1 MALKTSD
8 FRLETPNTWCTIRR
22 ALEIMD
28 EHGYHNMIYIG
39 TEHGEGWQYIGA
51 PDAEKITAR
60 FEELK
65 KDKKK
70 LYEDKYYLRFKH
82 KFEQINNGVN
92 FPEIDAD
99 SDTFLE
105 LVHYASE
112 LKKLASITYNH
123 RHYLQDYVDILDRP
137 IIKPVK
143 VRIQDDCLSFV
154 VAGLEQEGEWWKGER
169 SEKNAAKKG
178 E

>member
-22 ALEIMD
+22 ALEILE
-28 EHGYHNMIYIG
+28 EHHYHNMIYIG
-39 TEHGEGWQYIGA
+39 TVHGEGWQYIGA
-51 PDAEKITAR
+51 PDAEKIVAR

-65 KDKKK
+65 NVKKRN
-70 LYEDKYYLRFKH
+70 YEEKYYLRFKH
-82 KFEQINNGVN
+82 KLEQINNGVN
-92 FPEIDAD
+92 CPDMYAD
-99 SDTFLE
+99 SEVFLE
-105 LVHYASE
+105 MVHYANE

-123 RHYLQDYVDILDRP
+123 RHFLEGYVNILDRP

-154 VAGLEQEGEWWKGER
+154 VAGFEQEGEWWKDER
-169 SEKNAAKKG
+169 AGKNKEKKN

>member
-1 MALKTSD
+1 MSLKTSE

-28 EHGYHNMIYIG
+28 EHHYRGMIYIG
-39 TEHGEGWQYIGA
+39 TERGEGWQYIGA
-51 PDAEKITAR
+51 PDADKIRER

-65 KDKKK
+65 LKKK
-70 LYEDKYYLRFKH
+70 KSYEEKYYLRFKH

-92 FPEIDAD
+92 FPKIDAD
-99 SDTFLE
+99 SEEFLE
-105 LVHYASE
+105 LVHYANE

-123 RHYLQDYVDILDRP
+123 RHYLQNYVDILDRP
-137 IIKPVK
+137 IIKPVR

-154 VAGLEQEGEWWKGER
+154 VAGLEQEGEWWKDER
-169 SEKNAAKKG
+169 VGKNKEKEN
-178 E
+178 